1 MVTKLKNCF
10 ARTIFFFFNL
20 MNGKGAGKVKT
31 FQKGGMGNRSD
42 DVKKEKKKHI
52 SIWWDLNFCPL
63 DPSVLLLTTT
73 PNRTFLL
80 KEVHNNISFN

>member
-1 MVTKLKNCF
+1 MTKLKNCF

-42 DVKKEKKKHI
+42 DVKKEKKKKDI
-52 SIWWDLNFCPL
+52 SI
-63 DPSVLLLTTT
+63 
-73 PNRTFLL
+73 
-80 KEVHNNISFN
+80 